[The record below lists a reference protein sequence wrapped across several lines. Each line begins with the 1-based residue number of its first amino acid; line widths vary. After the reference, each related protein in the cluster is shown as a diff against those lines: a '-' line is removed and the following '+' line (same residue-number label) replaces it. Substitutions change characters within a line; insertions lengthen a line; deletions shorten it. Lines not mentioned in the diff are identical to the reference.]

1 MTGGSRCFSS
11 SNSPPS
17 GQTPPRERL
26 TWCDLVLTL
35 VACVPFFLNLGYLQ
49 ITGSEGRWLSIS
61 QNMLETGKWLEP
73 KLGDAFYGD
82 KPLLSYWTIL
92 LTALPFGRVTEG
104 IARLPSALSGTVTVL
119 VTAWL
124 GARFFGRRT
133 AVLAAFVLATTGS
146 FLLWTRTASAD
157 AMNVTFIAASICTYV
172 SWRSSYH
179 PWKPVVFFLLLFVGG
194 HAKGMPAVI
203 VPLGIVITHTLLLVI
218 ESLLCLRSWSSL
230 RNELEGVLR
239 ITMAVIRRQ
248 IAWILVGSAL
258 GLAVYLLP
266 FYLSYLQRGDWELL
280 RLMYRENFVRVFQAF
295 DHREPIYDYLK
306 VLPVM
311 LLPWSLWV
319 PGAFGWAVKRFPKHE
334 GFRFSLLCFG
344 VIFLLFTA
352 SSSRRSYY
360 ILPIFPFASI
370 LVAGFIENMLSAART
385 LEPPT
390 TIGRFFFLFPLR
402 IVGSLL
408 IFAAVIL
415 LLGPL
420 LPSWPEK
427 LLKSLPYVTGL
438 GIALGA
444 AAIFFW
450 TSWKQRSERAQ
461 IVAVVMTAFLM
472 ALYMSTGGEI
482 LRQQRL
488 TERSF
493 AVEVR
498 EKFPTLG
505 APLYFGTVNGRL
517 KYYLGRGQEIGN
529 LRELRKIIRV
539 GQEILVI
546 AEWEDMPKLEAAEW
560 LSVSEVLRAANPA
573 FLPFTKSKPTYL
585 LISCKRN

>member
-1 MTGGSRCFSS
+1 MTGGNRCLFS
-11 SNSPPS
+11 SNSPLS
-17 GQTPPRERL
+17 GQEPPVEIL
-26 TWCDLVLTL
+26 TWCDLFLTL

-61 QNMLETGKWLEP
+61 QGMLETGKWLEP

-82 KPLLSYWTIL
+82 KPLLSYWTIV
-92 LTALPFGRVTEG
+92 LTALPCGRVTEG
-104 IARLPSALSGTVTVL
+104 IARLPSALSGTITIFL
-119 VTAWL
+119 TAWL

-146 FLLWTRTASAD
+146 FLLWSRTASAD
-157 AMNVTFIAASICTYV
+157 AMNVAFITASICTYV
-172 SWRSSYH
+172 SWRNRYH
-179 PWKPVVFFLLLFVGG
+179 PWKPLVFFLLLFVGG

-203 VPLGIVITHTLLLVI
+203 VPLGVVIAHTLLPLI
-218 ESLLCLRSWSSL
+218 ESLFCLRNGSSL
-230 RNELEGVLR
+230 RNELGGILR
-239 ITMAVIRRQ
+239 TAMAVILRQ
-248 IAWILVGSAL
+248 FAWILVGLAL

-295 DHREPIYDYLK
+295 DHREPIYDYFK
-306 VLPVM
+306 VLPAM
-311 LLPWSLWV
+311 LLPWSLWI

-360 ILPIFPFASI
+360 ILPIFPFAAI
-370 LVAGFIENMLSAART
+370 LVAGFMEEMFSFSRGLDLRASLWRP
-385 LEPPT
+385 LFVFPVRLM
-390 TIGRFFFLFPLR
+390 GFLL
-402 IVGSLL
+402 VTG
-408 IFAAVIL
+408 AVV
-415 LLGPL
+415 LLGGPF
-420 LPSWPEK
+420 LPGWPGK
-427 LLKSLPYVTGL
+427 LLGSLPYVTAL

-450 TSWKQRSERAQ
+450 TSWKQRSERTQ
-461 IVAVVMTAFLM
+461 VGAVVIAAFLM

-482 LRQQRL
+482 LKQQRL

-505 APLYFGTVNGRL
+505 TPVYFGEVNGRL
-517 KYYLGRGQEIGN
+517 KYYLGRGKEVGN
-529 LRELRKIIRV
+529 LRELRQIIKV
-539 GQEILVI
+539 EQEIFVI
-546 AEWEDMPKLEAAEW
+546 TEWEYIQKLEAANW
-560 LSVSEVLRAANPA
+560 LSFSEVLRAEKPVSP
-573 FLPFTKSKPTYL
+573 PFAKSKPTYL
-585 LISCKRN
+585 LISCKRK

>member
-1 MTGGSRCFSS
+1 M
-11 SNSPPS
+11 PP
-17 GQTPPRERL
+17 GEIL
-26 TWCDLVLTL
+26 TWCDLFLIL

-49 ITGSEGRWLSIS
+49 VTGSEGRWLSIS
-61 QNMLETGKWLEP
+61 QKMLETGKWLEP

-82 KPLLSYWTIL
+82 KSLLSYWTIV

-104 IARLPSALSGTVTVL
+104 VARLPSAFSGTVTIL
-119 VTAWL
+119 LTAWL
-124 GARFFGRRT
+124 GARLFGRRT
-133 AVLAAFVLATTGS
+133 AALAAFVLATSVS
-146 FLLWTRTASAD
+146 FLLWSRTASAD
-157 AMNVTFIAASICTYV
+157 AMNVAFITASICTYV

-203 VPLGIVITHTLLLVI
+203 VPLGVVVTHTLLPHI
-218 ESLLCLRSWSSL
+218 ESLLCLRSGSSL
-230 RNELEGVLR
+230 RNELKGILR
-239 ITMAVIRRQ
+239 ITVAGIRRQ
-248 IAWILVGSAL
+248 FAWILVGSAL
-258 GLAVYLLP
+258 GLGVYLLP

-280 RLMYRENFVRVFQAF
+280 RLMVRENFVRVFQAF

-306 VLPVM
+306 VLPAM
-311 LLPWSLWV
+311 FLPWSLWL
-319 PGAFGWAVKRFPKHE
+319 PGALGWAVKRFPKHG
-334 GFRFSLLCFG
+334 GFRFALLSFA
-344 VIFLLFTA
+344 VILLLFTA

-370 LVAGFIENMLSAART
+370 LVAGFIENMLSSARP
-385 LEPPT
+385 LEPPRT
-390 TIGRFFFLFPLR
+390 LWRVFFLIPIR
-402 IVGSLL
+402 VVGSLL
-408 IFAAVIL
+408 SFGAVIL

-420 LPSWPEK
+420 LPGWSGK
-427 LLKSLPYVTGL
+427 LLESLPYVTGL

-461 IVAVVMTAFLM
+461 VGAVVIAAFLM

-482 LRQQRL
+482 LKQQRL

-505 APLYFGTVNGRL
+505 TPLYFGDVNGRL
-517 KYYLGRGQEIGN
+517 KYYLGRGKEVGN
-529 LRELRKIIRV
+529 LRELRQIIKV
-539 GQEILVI
+539 EQEILVI
-546 AEWEDMPKLEAAEW
+546 TEWEYMPKLEAAKW
-560 LSVSEVLRAANPA
+560 LSFSEVLRAEKPPSP
-573 FLPFTKSKPTYL
+573 PFAKSKPTYL
-585 LISCKRN
+585 LISCKRK